1 MTGLFARFGG
11 FDVGTSTS
19 FASSSAAVVLGAKVC
34 IGVGELKSHHFDAAV
49 LRDVMRRRCRW
60 WCPSSS
66 S

>member
-34 IGVGELKSHHFDAAV
+34 IGVGELKSHHVFGDTHVSVVGA
-49 LRDVMRRRCRW
+49 
-60 WCPSSS
+60 S
-66 S
+66 